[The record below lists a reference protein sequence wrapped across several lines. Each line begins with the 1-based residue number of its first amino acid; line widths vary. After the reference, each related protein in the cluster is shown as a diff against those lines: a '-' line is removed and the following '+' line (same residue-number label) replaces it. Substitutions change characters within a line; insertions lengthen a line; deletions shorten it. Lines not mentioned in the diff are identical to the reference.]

1 MASLSRAWYT
11 WKALIHDQGSFAIFK
26 TYGARI
32 IEYYTILSL
41 KMKKLI
47 KKKGNWGSLL
57 I

>member
-41 KMKKLI
+41 KMKKI
-47 KKKGNWGSLL
+47 N
-57 I
+57 